1 MASLIGCAH
10 LESTWLAAWH
20 INDKRGPILSG
31 SCRRRRRRRV
41 GFRGVSGEARG
52 SGWGPGGGG
61 RVSFG
66 FGSFRRGIVSSPT
79 GNVIGRRGI
88 LRSWS
93 SLLPFLSLFSRFLF
107 VFSCSPY
114 SSLPF
119 FLSPRLS
126 PPFVYS
132 SLLSSRSVPLPYPP
146 LHSIALHSTPL
157 YFIPL
162 LSSPSLHLAL
172 FFFLFAF
179 SSSRSSSCLSS
190 GSPLDR
196 RIVQGIL
203 QG

>member
-61 RVSFG
+61 GVSFG

-79 GNVIGRRGI
+79 GNVIRRRGI

-93 SLLPFLSLFSRFLF
+93 SLLPLLSLFSRFLF

-114 SSLPF
+114 SSLLF
-119 FLSPRLS
+119 FP
-126 PPFVYS
+126 
-132 SLLSSRSVPLPYPP
+132 LSSPFSSFRLLFSTLFSLRPTPLPSSPLHCTP
-146 LHSIALHSTPL
+146 LHSALLHSTPL
-157 YFIPL
+157 LSFSTSRLVLFSFCLFLFPFFL
-162 LSSPSLHLAL
+162 LSLFRLSP
-172 FFFLFAF
+172 
-179 SSSRSSSCLSS
+179 
-190 GSPLDR
+190 G
-196 RIVQGIL
+196 
-203 QG
+203 